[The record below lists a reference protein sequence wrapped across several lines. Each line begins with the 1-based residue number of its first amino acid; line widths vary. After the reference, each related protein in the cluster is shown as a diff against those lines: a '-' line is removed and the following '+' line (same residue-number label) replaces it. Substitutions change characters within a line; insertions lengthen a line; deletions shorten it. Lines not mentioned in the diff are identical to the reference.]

1 VRDEDGARL
10 SLLGH
15 EHINM
20 LGRYPSRSR
29 NLSPRRVNCGRS
41 ETPTRQAMRAESE
54 FLFRCYSDPY
64 INLTLLRNNLVGA
77 VISTL
82 TFPVRR
88 PFLTVALA
96 AATLAASVHFFGPV
110 ATFGAI
116 SKGAKG
122 VSMAFS
128 DAAKVVTGIRNA
140 ATCPGVVD
148 EVGRH
153 GVTKETAPDV
163 ARCTEYFPSGV
174 KSPTPTP

>member
-1 VRDEDGARL
+1 
-10 SLLGH
+10 
-15 EHINM
+15 M
-20 LGRYPSRSR
+20 
-29 NLSPRRVNCGRS
+29 
-41 ETPTRQAMRAESE
+41 
-54 FLFRCYSDPY
+54 
-64 INLTLLRNNLVGA
+64 GA

-128 DAAKVVTGIRNA
+128 DAAKVVTGFVTPRHA
-140 ATCPGVVD
+140 RVLSTRLVVTGLPKRQRLTLED
-148 EVGRH
+148 ALNISRR
-153 GVTKETAPDV
+153 A
-163 ARCTEYFPSGV
+163 
-174 KSPTPTP
+174 

>member
-1 VRDEDGARL
+1 
-10 SLLGH
+10 
-15 EHINM
+15 M
-20 LGRYPSRSR
+20 
-29 NLSPRRVNCGRS
+29 
-41 ETPTRQAMRAESE
+41 
-54 FLFRCYSDPY
+54 
-64 INLTLLRNNLVGA
+64 GA

-96 AATLAASVHFFGPV
+96 AATLAGSVHFFGPV

-163 ARCTEYFPSGV
+163 GRCTEYFPSGV

>member
-1 VRDEDGARL
+1 PAYTRE
-10 SLLGH
+10 LGSQRQ
-15 EHINM
+15 N
-20 LGRYPSRSR
+20 G
-29 NLSPRRVNCGRS
+29 NPR
-41 ETPTRQAMRAESE
+41 
-54 FLFRCYSDPY
+54 
-64 INLTLLRNNLVGA
+64 LTLLRNNLVGA

-96 AATLAASVHFFGPV
+96 AATLAASLHFFGPV

-163 ARCTEYFPSGV
+163 GRCTEYFPSGV
-174 KSPTPTP
+174 KSPTPTPY